1 LPIVCGRP
9 QTYVGGVTF
18 TVQELDYLAG
28 QRLGRLATVDAR
40 GTPQNNPVGFFV
52 DRDTGD
58 VLIGGTAL
66 AHTRKFRN
74 VEATGVAAFVVDD
87 LASTDPWT
95 VRGIEIR
102 GSAEVLRD
110 VEPPMPGLSRELIR
124 ITPNWIGSWG
134 IEAGRGGMTVRI

>member
-1 LPIVCGRP
+1 M
-9 QTYVGGVTF
+9 TF

-102 GSAEVLRD
+102 GSAEALHD

-124 ITPNWIGSWG
+124 ITPNWIGTWG
-134 IEAGRGGMTVRI
+134 IEAGRGGMTVRT